1 MPENDPLREIID
13 SVFEGTVVSHYLMIA
28 EVITESGQHLRL
40 VVSEEMT
47 PWLAMG
53 LLSAAESMVLNPEET
68 LEEGYEE

>member
-13 SVFEGTVVSHYLMIA
+13 GVFEKDVVSHYLMIA
-28 EVITESGQHLRL
+28 EVITERGQHLRL

-68 LEEGYEE
+68 LEGEEDE